1 MSGDETRPESY
12 YESAFIYGKVPS
24 LKSTVPMT
32 SHKFWEVIGH
42 NRSSRSAARNVL
54 ACSNTKST
62 TLKPSEAADL
72 LMDLLSP
79 LRFAISELDLQ
90 EQIPDDVMLFLAHLF
105 VVLAIAAKAEKPP
118 RALLE
123 FNGLSYPNLKK
134 FPIFDESFE
143 IPIPEI
149 PVSSRLLSNAP
160 RLDRPMPKRKREPTP
175 ISEDEIIT
183 SVSAKRMAP
192 RPPTK
197 KPKKEEEQTKPLSL
211 NSSAESSGQEDEPP
225 ARTKTAPAKGSASAS
240 ALSKPSRTTRSGQE
254 LRTKDR
260 VSYTEPADSEEEDEK
275 PKRGRNTK
283 NKERGKSILQ
293 GSASSPY
300 VLTLVH
306 RTGNAIYRPRN
317 NLGPG
322 DPKDYKEL
330 PRLDFQPRFNLPIG
344 EALLPHGP
352 CSFCILYGIDC
363 SPNGIGL
370 GCGHCVLK
378 KIGHLCDHSSNA
390 GKLQHVFAKLQD
402 NTGILT
408 PHAGVLNLELLC
420 KVARRT
426 ATTQELA
433 KQDREAFAELL
444 RQFLTNAHELNV
456 LLGTQGFESLYS
468 ADTRPVIRQSLNY
481 FIDWFNKSLNP
492 SLPDPV
498 IDPAE
503 GSDSQGEDDEDEGD
517 PATSPTRL
525 ATPTL

>member
-192 RPPTK
+192 RPPAK

-225 ARTKTAPAKGSASAS
+225 ARTKTAPTKGSASAS

-283 NKERGKSILQ
+283 NKEKREKLSTEERVAELMPQVEAALTEMISNKKDKDRFRILQ

-300 VLTLVH
+300 VLTL
-306 RTGNAIYRPRN
+306 
-317 NLGPG
+317 
-322 DPKDYKEL
+322 
-330 PRLDFQPRFNLPIG
+330 
-344 EALLPHGP
+344 
-352 CSFCILYGIDC
+352 
-363 SPNGIGL
+363 
-370 GCGHCVLK
+370 
-378 KIGHLCDHSSNA
+378 
-390 GKLQHVFAKLQD
+390 
-402 NTGILT
+402 
-408 PHAGVLNLELLC
+408 
-420 KVARRT
+420 ARRT

-503 GSDSQGEDDEDEGD
+503 GFRQPGRGRRGRGRSGYQPHGAWRRRRCDGWCRKLGELVR
-517 PATSPTRL
+517 PIISCL
-525 ATPTL
+525 